1 MMEIINVR
9 DHRSGP
15 ESAARYIHGIWGRP
29 QNLAFYLDAVLHS
42 SLSGNALPSF
52 YLMLDGER
60 VAGCCALLTNDL
72 ISRQDLWPWLACLYV
87 EPDYRG
93 RALGATLLEH
103 GAREAKRMG
112 YGALYLTTDHDGYYE
127 KYGWSRMED
136 GYNLF
141 GERSRIY
148 WLELN

>member
-1 MMEIINVR
+1 
-9 DHRSGP
+9 
-15 ESAARYIHGIWGRP
+15 
-29 QNLAFYLDAVLHS
+29 
-42 SLSGNALPSF
+42 
-52 YLMLDGER
+52 
-60 VAGCCALLTNDL
+60 
-72 ISRQDLWPWLACLYV
+72 
-87 EPDYRG
+87 
-93 RALGATLLEH
+93 
-103 GAREAKRMG
+103 MG

>member
-1 MMEIINVR
+1 M
-9 DHRSGP
+9 
-15 ESAARYIHGIWGRP
+15 
-29 QNLAFYLDAVLHS
+29 
-42 SLSGNALPSF
+42 
-52 YLMLDGER
+52 
-60 VAGCCALLTNDL
+60 AGCCALLTNDL

-103 GAREAKRMG
+103 GATEAKRMG
-112 YGALYLTTDHDGYYE
+112 YGTLYLTTDHDGYYE

-141 GERSRIY
+141 GERSHIY